1 MQKIILLSVLVCW
14 TSASWAQDSA
24 KKYWVYLNESAVDFS
39 QPMLGPDAL
48 VRRSAQGIALRTS
61 DFALQQSAVTAV
73 NRVADVV
80 GRSRW
85 LRAVVVK
92 ANDTQIAVL
101 KSLPEVASLQP
112 VGIMKRSLTE
122 LEVPLSPAS
131 TGDSK
136 DSEPHAASPE
146 PSSEEEGIQAYQYGA
161 SLAQVTQIQLDV
173 MHDDGF
179 DGAGV
184 KIALMDGGYAG
195 AESYSAF
202 LGAWQQGRV
211 LGTWDYVDGDSNVFH
226 LGSHGMSVWSTICSD
241 LDGTFVGT
249 APKASFYLFK
259 TENQATETIAEEY
272 HWVMAAERS
281 DSLGVDVINT
291 SLGYTTF
298 DNGIDDHSYA
308 DMDGRSIPISIAAVA
323 AARTGMILCISA
335 GNEGS
340 SSWKYISAPS
350 DADSIL
356 AVGAVDEFGIRA
368 GFSGQ
373 GPSFD
378 GRIKPDVSARGVGA
392 AVMNSN
398 GQVATS
404 SGTSLSSPI
413 MAGAM
418 ASLVQAAK
426 MLPNGYSAQNLIQR
440 VRLSASQAFAPDS
453 FLGYGI
459 PNFATVYN
467 GLGLNSAPVIHPWFL
482 NQSNDGAWILRRM
495 DLRSSDR
502 LEYFAADGRLIQS
515 FEVAQGQA
523 EVRIEPQSFW
533 GFVRSKTQVLPVAPR

>member
-1 MQKIILLSVLVCW
+1 MQRIILLSALVCW
-14 TSASWAQDSA
+14 SSGLWAQESA
-24 KKYWVYLNESAVDFS
+24 KKYWVFLNEATVDCT

-48 VRRSAQGIALRTS
+48 TRRSAQGIALRTT

-73 NRVADVV
+73 NEVADVV

-92 ANDTQIAVL
+92 ADATQIMQL
-101 KSLPEVASLQP
+101 KSLPDVASLKP

-122 LEVPLSPAS
+122 HEVPLA
-131 TGDSK
+131 
-136 DSEPHAASPE
+136 AASLAGASGPAPDAGLPK
-146 PSSEEEGIQAYQYGA
+146 PSSEDEGIQSYQYGA

-173 MHDDGF
+173 LHDAGF

-184 KIALMDGGYAG
+184 KIALMDGGFAG

-202 LGAWQQGRV
+202 VGAWQQGRV

-308 DMDGRSIPISIAAVA
+308 DMDGRSTPISIAAVA

-340 SSWKYISAPS
+340 SSWKYISAPA

-356 AVGAVDEFGIRA
+356 AVGAVDLFGIRA

-378 GRIKPDVSARGVGA
+378 GRIKPDVAARGLSA

-404 SGTSLSSPI
+404 SGTSFSSPI

-467 GLGLNSAPVIHPWFL
+467 GLGLSSAPVVHPWVL
-482 NQSNDGAWILRRM
+482 NQSNDGAWILLRV

-523 EVRIEPQSFW
+523 EVRLEPQSFW
-533 GFVRSKTQVLPVAPR
+533 GFVRSKTQVLPVSPR

>member
-1 MQKIILLSVLVCW
+1 MQRIILLSALVCW

-24 KKYWVYLNESAVDFS
+24 KKYWVFLNESAVDCS
-39 QPMLGPDAL
+39 QPMLGPDGLA
-48 VRRSAQGIALRTS
+48 RRSAQGIALQSS

-73 NRVADVV
+73 NEVAHVV

-85 LRAVVVK
+85 LRAVVVR
-92 ANDTQIAVL
+92 ANDTQIAEL

-122 LEVPLSPAS
+122 LPAPLAIATKSNASGPATKSLSP
-131 TGDSK
+131 K
-136 DSEPHAASPE
+136 
-146 PSSEEEGIQAYQYGA
+146 PSSEEEGIQSYQYGA

-173 MHDDGF
+173 LHDAGF

-195 AESYSAF
+195 ADSFSAF

-308 DMDGRSIPISIAAVA
+308 DMDGRSTPISLAAVA

-340 SSWKYISAPS
+340 SSWKYISAPA

-356 AVGAVDEFGIRA
+356 AVGAVDQFGIRA
-368 GFSGQ
+368 GFSSQ

-378 GRIKPDVSARGVGA
+378 GRIKPDLVANGAGV
-392 AVMNSN
+392 
-398 GQVATS
+398 
-404 SGTSLSSPI
+404 LSST
-413 MAGAM
+413 A
-418 ASLVQAAK
+418 ASDSSYDT
-426 MLPNGYSAQNLIQR
+426 YS
-440 VRLSASQAFAPDS
+440 
-453 FLGYGI
+453 G
-459 PNFATVYN
+459 
-467 GLGLNSAPVIHPWFL
+467 
-482 NQSNDGAWILRRM
+482 
-495 DLRSSDR
+495 
-502 LEYFAADGRLIQS
+502 
-515 FEVAQGQA
+515 
-523 EVRIEPQSFW
+523 
-533 GFVRSKTQVLPVAPR
+533 